1 MKLLIKG
8 EPREIAD
15 FVLAVQSQLKEKIKH
30 IPYSSKEKSGKV
42 DSEKPEQLPVEVV
55 IIENDGIAYIMN
67 LERKTSRVAP
77 IWTEERWREHIY
89 QTREKRSGSE
99 ITNWLRQLDET
110 QKNNQS
116 LSVQPEQKDEE

>member
-42 DSEKPEQLPVEVV
+42 H
-55 IIENDGIAYIMN
+55 N
-67 LERKTSRVAP
+67 ER
-77 IWTEERWREHIY
+77 
-89 QTREKRSGSE
+89 
-99 ITNWLRQLDET
+99 
-110 QKNNQS
+110 
-116 LSVQPEQKDEE
+116 